1 MLWAPSSSFTPSF
14 HHAFTQKGTL
24 LDAVSRHGRKHEEE
38 AKARTWALKIIE
50 RWAVLMNQFHPP
62 NTT

>member
-1 MLWAPSSSFTPSF
+1 MLWAPSSSITPSF

-38 AKARTWALKIIE
+38 AKARTWALKDG
-50 RWAVLMNQFHPP
+50 LS
-62 NTT
+62 

>member
-1 MLWAPSSSFTPSF
+1 MIEGYWEENTHMFVAF

-38 AKARTWALKIIE
+38 AKARTWALKDG
-50 RWAVLMNQFHPP
+50 LS
-62 NTT
+62 